1 MLECNG
7 FTVIREVKALLGK
20 YGAVDFMVVLP
31 GGKLLGIMHDGTQH
45 FISQS
50 SNGMCTRQPAC
61 NKLPE
66 MQHSMMKSYAKAVQ

>member
-50 SNGMCTRQPAC
+50 SNGMYPD
-61 NKLPE
+61 N
-66 MQHSMMKSYAKAVQ
+66 QHATSCQRCSIQ